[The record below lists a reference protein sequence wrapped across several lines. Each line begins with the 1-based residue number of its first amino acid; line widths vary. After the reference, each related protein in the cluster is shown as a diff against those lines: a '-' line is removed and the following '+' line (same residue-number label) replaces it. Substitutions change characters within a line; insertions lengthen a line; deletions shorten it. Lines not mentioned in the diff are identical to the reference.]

1 MHFQDILSDHDVSD
15 KPDLKIISKNDCLKL
30 DITTL
35 TKQMIFLLDDF
46 ESLSY
51 GHLKPSKAL
60 ILGPQCIISCYM
72 NNRPVPLGKSPVFT
86 TAMQDLV
93 ISTSGMSVESKRKIE
108 QLVLW
113 MGGFY
118 VNDLLT
124 SVTHLVSLIVTST
137 KYENAKLAGIKVMH
151 PDWVEDVWNRSKNEN
166 VLATNSE
173 FDKHVL
179 PIFYKLNICSSGLDV
194 NIRKKIKDL
203 VEMHKG
209 NFCNS
214 FKSSTT
220 DILILNNGQQNSEKY
235 KVAIQRN
242 KQCLTPE
249 WIIDSAKSGYALPF
263 ENYKI
268 LSNIKISTPVK
279 TGSNSTEF
287 NCSNIS
293 VISHFG
299 RSSDRTVNET
309 MSSNDSIRSVSSKIH
324 LVFLI
329 KFFMF
334 YYFYRDK
341 NCQANS
347 RI

>member
-1 MHFQDILSDHDVSD
+1 
-15 KPDLKIISKNDCLKL
+15 
-30 DITTL
+30 
-35 TKQMIFLLDDF
+35 MIFLLDDF

-51 GHLKPSKAL
+51 RHLKPSKAL
-60 ILGPQCIISCYM
+60 ILGPRCIISCYM

-86 TAMQDLV
+86 AAMQDLV
-93 ISTSGMSVESKRKIE
+93 ISTSGMSVETKRKIE

-113 MGGFY
+113 MGGYY
-118 VNDLLT
+118 VDDLST

-151 PDWVEDVWNRSKNEN
+151 PDWVEDVWVRSKNEN
-166 VLATNSE
+166 ILATNEE
-173 FDKHVL
+173 FDKHLL

-194 NIRKKIKDL
+194 DVRKKIQNL
-203 VEMHKG
+203 VELHKG

-220 DILILNNGQQNSEKY
+220 DILILNSGQQNSEKY

-249 WIIDSAKSGYALPF
+249 WIIESAKSGYALPF
-263 ENYKI
+263 EDYKI
-268 LSNIKISTPVK
+268 VPNLKISTPVK
-279 TGSNSTEF
+279 TGLSNDF

-299 RSSDRTVNET
+299 KSSDRTINDT
-309 MSSNDSIRSVSSKIH
+309 MSSNDSIRSVSSKIY
-324 LVFLI
+324 LILIFGVFLI
-329 KFFMF
+329 YFFF
-334 YYFYRDK
+334 RVQD
-341 NCQANS
+341 C
-347 RI
+347 